1 MSNQSEEGLKK
12 AYSLLEEGKAEDAKS
27 ILASTLEFNLENAE
41 IDFAIWTCS
50 YWIDFIR
57 KSENLEPY
65 ERGENLI
72 LQWKSF
78 EEALNRKK
86 KIYARTIFSIQ
97 TGVFTLALKSY
108 SLVPNES
115 QKLPM
120 QKANLLLKQGICNKK
135 LGKYDVARTELTEAN
150 KLSGDSAQIIAEMAD
165 CFALCGM
172 ENEAKVLFREAFFI
186 DAKKIDLALL
196 DCELIKCLIN
206 RVRKEQGYSGAELQF
221 WIPVYAVLY
230 GVFNIKRELRSTE
243 FFNLR
248 QDIYEIENEI
258 KNPANNEKQLKPKL
272 IYMYFRLI
280 DYYAQKNQTGKEIS
294 DILLKL
300 KILDKD
306 VYELYIK

>member
-12 AYSLLEEGKAEDAKS
+12 AYALLEEGKATEAKKV
-27 ILASTLEFNLENAE
+27 LANTLEFNLENGE
-41 IDFAIWTCS
+41 IDFAIWSCS
-50 YWIDFIR
+50 YWIDSI
-57 KSENLEPY
+57 KKMEELEPY
-65 ERGENLI
+65 EQGESLI
-72 LQWKSF
+72 LQWKFF

-86 KIYARTIFSIQ
+86 KVYDRTILSVQ
-97 TGVFTLALKSY
+97 TGIFTLALKNY
-108 SLVPNES
+108 SAISKES
-115 QKLPM
+115 QKLPA
-120 QKANLLLKQGICNKK
+120 QKANLFLKQGICNKK
-135 LGKYDVARTELTEAN
+135 LGKYDIARTELTEAN
-150 KLSGDSAQIIAEMAD
+150 RLLGSSAEIIAEMAD

-206 RVRKEQGYSGAELQF
+206 RVRKEHGYSGTELQY

-258 KNPANNEKQLKPKL
+258 KNPANNERQLKPKL

-300 KILDKD
+300 KILDHNI
-306 VYELYIK
+306 YELYIK